1 MVAAELDKL
10 VFEGLQNRIEGV
22 DRGLMRLV
30 RGVEL
35 YCFFCRHGCLLFTS
49 PTRGLVR
56 LICLFG
62 VQGPMTWTRPGVVS
76 CSKLG
81 SRYPSPMRQRTGFI
95 KALALRVSDLRCAV
109 PYGYAMEMVGC
120 TYLGTWG
127 YVTSADFALYTVT
140 GPMYSSGWALFIQ
153 QPFIYSSMVIT
164 AEPLMQRA
172 GSPSAMFGC
181 PPASMTG

>member
-10 VFEGLQNRIEGV
+10 VLEGLQNRIEGV
-22 DRGLMRLV
+22 DRGLKRLV
-30 RGVEL
+30 CGVEL

-49 PTRGLVR
+49 PTRDLVG

-62 VQGPMTWTRPGVVS
+62 VQWQGPMTWTRPGVVS

-120 TYLGTWG
+120 TDLGTWG
-127 YVTSADFALYTVT
+127 YVISADFAAVAFTNYTRYLVNRT
-140 GPMYSSGWALFIQ
+140 DVLVWMGTTYLSNNN
-153 QPFIYSSMVIT
+153 YH
-164 AEPLMQRA
+164 R
-172 GSPSAMFGC
+172 
-181 PPASMTG
+181 